1 MKWFQV
7 NLELMVAH
15 MAMAAQNEREQ
26 NHNDDPEVAKTRWQ
40 RMKRGT
46 IIGGAAATGGV
57 LLFITG
63 GKCDRLVVSICVI
76 FIMLRL

>member
-15 MAMAAQNEREQ
+15 MAMAA
-26 NHNDDPEVAKTRWQ
+26 HNDDPEVAKTRWQ